1 MGHYDNQRYAMA
13 EQQHEEQQV
22 RERLWEI
29 NQTRGLYMKTS
40 NEGKVEIIGHEGI
53 CLSKYKDSVGV
64 WTIAVGATRSEIPDL
79 ASWPLSKVLT
89 MKEVFELFGKSLV
102 KYEDAV
108 NKALTRVIP
117 QYQFD
122 ALVSWCYNVGVG
134 YTKPVYDK
142 KGNMTRDTATVLRLL
157 NKGASGAELY
167 KALMM
172 YRKPPEITGRRT
184 KEANLLAY
192 GKYSGEGKALLFPV
206 SSRGYPMYTKAKSIN
221 VWQYIPYTTEEPSIP
236 EVESEKTKLSLFQR
250 GLNLLDKYLS

>member
-13 EQQHEEQQV
+13 EQQHKEQQV
-22 RERLWEI
+22 RERLWGI
-29 NQTRGLYMKTS
+29 SHDTRGLYMKTS

-64 WTIAVGATRSEIPDL
+64 WTIAVGATKSEIPDL

-89 MKEVFELFGKSLV
+89 MKEAFELFGKSLV
-102 KYEDAV
+102 KYENAV

-134 YTKPVYDK
+134 YTQPVYDK
-142 KGNMTRDTATVLRLL
+142 KGNMVRDTATVLKLL
-157 NKGASGAELY
+157 NKGHSGTELY

-172 YRKPPEITGRRT
+172 YKKPPEIIGRRT

-192 GKYSGEGKALLFPV
+192 GKYSGEGKAMLFPV
-206 SSRGYPMYTKAKSIN
+206 SSRGYPIYKKGMIIN
-221 VWQYIPYTTEEPSIP
+221 VWQYIPHTTEEPSIP
-236 EVESEKTKLSLFQR
+236 EVELETKPSLFQL
-250 GLNLLDKYLS
+250 GLNLLDKYLN